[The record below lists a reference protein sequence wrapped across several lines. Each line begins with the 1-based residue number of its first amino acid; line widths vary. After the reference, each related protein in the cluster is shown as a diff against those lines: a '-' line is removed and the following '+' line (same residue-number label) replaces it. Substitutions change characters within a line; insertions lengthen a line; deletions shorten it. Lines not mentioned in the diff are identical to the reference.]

1 MNFMIGTIITILL
14 ILLIISIFYVVKF
27 GIIILQ
33 VQDSIEES
41 LDILDERY
49 ASMQKII
56 ETPLFYDSPEI
67 RRVLSDI
74 ALTRDAIIMIAD
86 SLTVIGDSAK
96 IESESEEE

>member
-1 MNFMIGTIITILL
+1 MIGTIITILL